1 MLVSMVSSPLP
12 TRAEVTDVA
21 NAVLDGTDAVML
33 SEETAVGRDPAG
45 VVSMMARVLAETEPL
60 LAPHQGPTRLVP
72 ENAIAC
78 AAVQLANDLG
88 ADAIVAPT
96 RTGVSALRLAAFRP
110 RQPILAYSRVKET
123 TRRLALARGV
133 TPIDLDLPA
142 GNDPIGVTLTAAR
155 RDLPVGTKIVLLD
168 INTNPGI
175 PSLVNAITL

>member
-1 MLVSMVSSPLP
+1 
-12 TRAEVTDVA
+12 
-21 NAVLDGTDAVML
+21 
-33 SEETAVGRDPAG
+33 
-45 VVSMMARVLAETEPL
+45 VVNMMARVLAETEPL
-60 LAPHQGPTRLVP
+60 LQPHHGPTRIVP
-72 ENAIAC
+72 ENAIAH

-88 ADAIVAPT
+88 AHAIVAPT

-123 TRRLALARGV
+123 TRRLGLARGV
-133 TPIDLDLPA
+133 TPIDLDLPV